1 MRCIPRNRKPRRYP
15 VLKYLPFLV
24 SGFQEIS
31 ILKMKHLKK
40 LPANVLAILISM
52 AIFVPIYL
60 LLVNSLKDE
69 VQSRAM
75 GVGLPT
81 GIHWENYLTVI
92 EQGKLGVAFV
102 NSMVYATGATI
113 VVVILSTAAAFV
125 LSRNRSPRS
134 RFVYIFITLGLAMPI
149 NYVTLTKIMQATN
162 LVNTVVGIVLLY
174 AATKIPFAVF
184 LTYAFVETIPKELDE
199 AAILHG
205 CGPFTLF
212 FNIIFPL
219 LTPAWVTTGILSFL
233 DFWSEFILPLY
244 FLQSSTKWPM
254 TLAVYN
260 FFGMFEARWNLV
272 SADIVL
278 TILPVIAV
286 YLLGQRYIVSGMTT
300 GAVKG

>member
-1 MRCIPRNRKPRRYP
+1 
-15 VLKYLPFLV
+15 
-24 SGFQEIS
+24 
-31 ILKMKHLKK
+31 
-40 LPANVLAILISM
+40 VLAILISM

-60 LLVNSLKDE
+60 ILVNSLKDE
-69 VQSRAM
+69 LQSRAM

-81 GIHWENYLTVI
+81 RIHWENYLTVI
-92 EQGKLGVAFV
+92 QQGRLGAAFL

-113 VVVILSTAAAFV
+113 VVVILSTTSAFV
-125 LSRNRSPRS
+125 LSRNRSPRN
-134 RFVYIFITLGLAMPI
+134 RFLYIFITLGLAMPI
-149 NYVTLTKIMQATN
+149 NYVTLTKIMQATH
-162 LVNTVVGIVLLY
+162 LVNTVVGIILLY

-199 AAILHG
+199 AAILDG
-205 CGPFTLF
+205 CSPLTLF

-233 DFWSEFILPLY
+233 DFWSEFVLPLY
-244 FLQSSTKWPM
+244 FLQSSTRWPM

>member
-1 MRCIPRNRKPRRYP
+1 M
-15 VLKYLPFLV
+15 
-24 SGFQEIS
+24 S
-31 ILKMKHLKK
+31 ILKAKHLKSV
-40 LPANVLAILISM
+40 PANVFALLISM
-52 AIFVPIYL
+52 AMFVPIYL

-69 VQSRAM
+69 IQSRAM
-75 GVGLPT
+75 GSEFPT
-81 GIHWENYLTVI
+81 SIHVENYLTVI
-92 EQGKLGVAFV
+92 EQGKLGTAFI
-102 NSMVYATGATI
+102 NSMLYAIGATI
-113 VVVILSTAAAFV
+113 VVVTLSSAAAFV
-125 LSRNRSPRS
+125 LSRNRSPRN
-134 RFVYIFITLGLAMPI
+134 RFLYIFIVLGLAMPM
-149 NYVTLTKIMQATN
+149 NYVTLTKIMQATG
-162 LVNTVVGIVLLY
+162 LINTVIGIILLY
-174 AATKIPFAVF
+174 AATKIPFSVF

-199 AAILHG
+199 AAIIDG

-212 FNIIFPL
+212 FNVIFPL
-219 LTPAWVTTGILSFL
+219 LTPAWVTTAILSFL

-278 TILPVIAV
+278 TILPVIVV

>member
-1 MRCIPRNRKPRRYP
+1 
-15 VLKYLPFLV
+15 
-24 SGFQEIS
+24 
-31 ILKMKHLKK
+31 
-40 LPANVLAILISM
+40 
-52 AIFVPIYL
+52 
-60 LLVNSLKDE
+60 
-69 VQSRAM
+69 
-75 GVGLPT
+75 
-81 GIHWENYLTVI
+81 
-92 EQGKLGVAFV
+92 
-102 NSMVYATGATI
+102 
-113 VVVILSTAAAFV
+113 
-125 LSRNRSPRS
+125 
-134 RFVYIFITLGLAMPI
+134 LGLAMPI

-199 AAILHG
+199 AAILDG
-205 CGPFTLF
+205 CSPLTLF

-219 LTPAWVTTGILSFL
+219 LTPAWVTTAILSFL
-233 DFWSEFILPLY
+233 DFWSEFVLPLY

>member
-1 MRCIPRNRKPRRYP
+1 
-15 VLKYLPFLV
+15 
-24 SGFQEIS
+24 
-31 ILKMKHLKK
+31 MKVKHFKSL
-40 LPANVLAILISM
+40 LANVLAILISM
-52 AIFVPIYL
+52 AMFVPIYL
-60 LLVNSLKDE
+60 LLINSLKDE

-75 GVGLPT
+75 GVEPPVS
-81 GIHWENYLTVI
+81 IHWENYLTVI
-92 EQGKLGVAFV
+92 EKGKLGVAFL

-113 VVVILSTAAAFV
+113 VVVFLSTTAAFV
-125 LSRNRSPRS
+125 LSRNRSPRN
-134 RFVYIFITLGLAMPI
+134 RFLYIFIALGLAMPM

-162 LVNTVVGIVLLY
+162 MNNTVLGIVLLY

-199 AAILHG
+199 AAIIDG
-205 CGPFTLF
+205 CSPVILF
-212 FNIIFPL
+212 FKVIFPL
-219 LTPAWVTTGILSFL
+219 LTPAWVTTAILSFL

-278 TILPVIAV
+278 TILPVIVV

>member
-1 MRCIPRNRKPRRYP
+1 MKVKN
-15 VLKYLPFLV
+15 LKQLPSNF
-24 SGFQEIS
+24 
-31 ILKMKHLKK
+31 
-40 LPANVLAILISM
+40 LAILISLGM
-52 AIFVPIYL
+52 FVPIYL

-75 GVGLPT
+75 GVELPAS
-81 GIHWENYLTVI
+81 IHIENYQTVV
-92 EQGKLGVAFV
+92 EQGKLGAAFL

-113 VVVILSTAAAFV
+113 LVVIVSTAAAFV
-125 LSRNRSPRS
+125 LSRNRSPRN
-134 RFVYIFITLGLAMPI
+134 RFVYIFIALGLAMPM
-149 NYVTLTKIMQATN
+149 NYVTLTQIMQATN
-162 LVNTVVGIVLLY
+162 LINTVAGIVLLY
-174 AATKIPFAVF
+174 AATKVPFAVF

-199 AAILHG
+199 AAIIDG
-205 CGPFTLF
+205 CSPLTLF

-219 LTPAWVTTGILSFL
+219 LTPAWVTTAILSFL

-244 FLQSSTKWPM
+244 FLQSSARWPM

-278 TILPVIAV
+278 TIVPVIVV